1 LLYFVF
7 RFPLLFLVVH
17 GVLIA
22 ISTQLL
28 SAESHFK
35 TQAPHYKIDV
45 SYDHDKTLLVGKMQ
59 VRFTRNAYPTHE
71 LLFSLPGNRFNY
83 PDKRGTRKHK
93 IVPVFSLRR
102 FQDNLEDPKTPTGFS
117 TGSLKINSV
126 SAFTQNQSLE
136 KHPLK
141 YSLEQNP
148 DLEVGYS
155 TSNGL
160 LRILLPKNLPDTK
173 KFPGESTVL
182 IEFSTNF
189 PEHAQ
194 EGTVNGMLLTVNWHP
209 KLLTWIEK
217 PGLNEKKWETTE
229 DNPSPATFE
238 VTWKAVQAGTLITT
252 PGHQKLLAGQVVTL
266 SVTKKPI
273 KYFPLIFSRV
283 HQQFSGNEG
292 KSIVVKNTSTAA
304 AKTSYQLTS
313 FYLEGDERRAELLH
327 NWSASFL
334 SFMHSRYG
342 LKPPWESIRIVAVEA
357 EYEQVDVLNNL
368 VLVPLPNYKRSE
380 FLDRQALGFL
390 TRRLAQLWFG
400 ELIWSNQDTQQ
411 WLNLGVPAFFGLR
424 FFNIILVQMQEFLIV
439 LTG

>member
-1 LLYFVF
+1 MNNFGEDRSHFGVSALSLKDSGSRLEVRSLLYFVF

-17 GVLIA
+17 GVLIV

-35 TQAPHYKIDV
+35 TQAPHYIIDV

-71 LLFSLPGNRFNY
+71 LLFSLPVNRFNY
-83 PDKRGTRKHK
+83 PDERGTRKHK

-126 SAFTQNQSLE
+126 SAFTQNQSVE

-141 YSLEQNP
+141 YSLEPNP

-173 KFPGESTVL
+173 NFPGESTVL

-194 EGTVNGMLLTVNWHP
+194 EGAVNGMFLTVNWHP
-209 KLLTWIEK
+209 KLLTWNEK
-217 PGLNEKKWETTE
+217 PG
-229 DNPSPATFE
+229 
-238 VTWKAVQAGTLITT
+238 
-252 PGHQKLLAGQVVTL
+252 
-266 SVTKKPI
+266 
-273 KYFPLIFSRV
+273 
-283 HQQFSGNEG
+283 
-292 KSIVVKNTSTAA
+292 
-304 AKTSYQLTS
+304 
-313 FYLEGDERRAELLH
+313 
-327 NWSASFL
+327 
-334 SFMHSRYG
+334 
-342 LKPPWESIRIVAVEA
+342 
-357 EYEQVDVLNNL
+357 
-368 VLVPLPNYKRSE
+368 
-380 FLDRQALGFL
+380 
-390 TRRLAQLWFG
+390 
-400 ELIWSNQDTQQ
+400 
-411 WLNLGVPAFFGLR
+411 
-424 FFNIILVQMQEFLIV
+424 
-439 LTG
+439 